1 MDRLKDDL
9 DETEAALRSLKTG
22 IDFSSRL
29 PTEKLR
35 REYLSN
41 FLRAF
46 ESEQRKNPLLDD
58 SHDVSNMVPILI
70 KLINNTSNTKLHL
83 NLPK

>member
-1 MDRLKDDL
+1 MEVEQEEEDDHNESRKTDMDRLKDDL
-9 DETEAALRSLKTG
+9 DQTEAALRSLKSG

-46 ESEQRKNPLLDD
+46 EKEQNQPMLDND
-58 SHDVSNMVPILI
+58 RVRM
-70 KLINNTSNTKLHL
+70 
-83 NLPK
+83 